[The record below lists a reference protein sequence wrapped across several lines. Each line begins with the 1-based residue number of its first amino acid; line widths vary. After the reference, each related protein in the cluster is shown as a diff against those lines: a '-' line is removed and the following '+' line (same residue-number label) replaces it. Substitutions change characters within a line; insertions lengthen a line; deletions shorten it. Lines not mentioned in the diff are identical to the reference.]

1 MRERDEGERR
11 EMKSVDGNRTVAS
24 SETII
29 YSVIDICPYVSNL
42 IYVLSSI
49 CNGYVFIMIL
59 NFQKSCRNYQKLIRI
74 YRILIFCFFFDILH
88 VQHFL

>member
-1 MRERDEGERR
+1 MALIDICPR

-29 YSVIDICPYVSNL
+29 YSVIDIYPYVSNL

-59 NFQKSCRNYQKLIRI
+59 NFK
-74 YRILIFCFFFDILH
+74 ILFEKIFF
-88 VQHFL
+88 